1 MNGRHLWSSLAEKKG
16 RLGCWGLLV
25 RVFAFVDTLRW
36 PCWSD
41 SIRVRLKLVFITF
54 SMVTSS
60 DVVENSLPQSTSPAL
75 RQKKMLKSF
84 KAGCS

>member
-1 MNGRHLWSSLAEKKG
+1 MNGRHLWSSLAEKRG
-16 RLGCWGLLV
+16 RVGCWGLLV
-25 RVFAFVDTLRW
+25 RVFAFVDALRW

-41 SIRVRLKLVFITF
+41 PIRVRLRLVFITF

-75 RQKKMLKSF
+75 RQKKDAQIF
-84 KAGCS
+84 

>member
-25 RVFAFVDTLRW
+25 RVFAFVDALRW

-41 SIRVRLKLVFITF
+41 SIRVRLRLVFITF